1 MEQFY
6 AFLKDNIVQ
15 QVAVFSSQN
24 EELANAIVT
33 EQGYDNALWV
43 GTDAPSMWAS
53 YNGKVFTSPTPQY
66 LFSIGVLSQDPDAPV
81 VEPITPDE

>member
-15 QVAVFSSQN
+15 QLAVFSSQD

-33 EQGYDNALWV
+33 EQGYDSAVWV

-53 YNGKVFTSPTPQY
+53 YNGKVFTSPTPQF
-66 LFSIGVLSQDPDAPV
+66 LFSIGLLSQDPDAPI
-81 VEPITPDE
+81 VEPINTEK